1 MILLPLFRNSQ
12 PCEASP
18 AAAAKKPPHSR
29 QARRAGKCC
38 PMCQTVFRAP
48 PLVTVE
54 ASVPEAIPL
63 ESASDLDIP
72 RPPRLPDAPDPFARE
87 DDPPYPV
94 VVTIAGISWIV
105 FGALIVLSVLGLIT
119 FAALARG
126 QARNNELG
134 TVTALATAGFLGLFA
149 VGFIFVGVQSVRGT
163 APGTVG
169 NGIGSIVYAL
179 LNCLGLMMFI
189 GQRRYVEA
197 AIAAFVVLGLF
208 VAGILALVGTP
219 NYRAWKRVERLRKDW
234 DDEMA
239 RRRRR
244 RDDDADA
251 PRRSRDDEDV
261 DNRADDN
268 PRRRRPRDDDDD
280 EGHYRAPKRG

>member
-1 MILLPLFRNSQ
+1 MQVTCSSCQKALRIPDSA
-12 PCEASP
+12 ASR
-18 AAAAKKPPHSR
+18 KVR
-29 QARRAGKCC
+29 C

-48 PLVTVE
+48 PLETVE
-54 ASVPEAIPL
+54 AKVPEAIPL
-63 ESASDLDIP
+63 ESASDLDNP
-72 RPPRLPDAPDPFARE
+72 RPPRLRDAPDPFTR
-87 DDPPYPV
+87 DDEPPFPV

-105 FGALIVLSVLGLIT
+105 FGALIVLSVLGLIA
-119 FAALARG
+119 FAALASG
-126 QARNNELG
+126 QARNNELA
-134 TVTALATAGFLGLFA
+134 TVTALTIAGFLGLFA
-149 VGFIFVGVQSVRGT
+149 IGFIFVGVQSVRGT

-179 LNCLGLMMFI
+179 LNCFGLMMFI
-189 GQRRYVEA
+189 GQHRYVEA
-197 AIAAFVVLGLF
+197 ATAVLVVLGLF

-244 RDDDADA
+244 RDDEADA

-261 DNRADDN
+261 GNRAEDD
-268 PRRRRPRDDDDD
+268 PPRRRPRDGDDD
-280 EGHYRAPKRG
+280 EGHFRAPKRG